1 MKHDYDMERI
11 SSIISDI
18 TRYQSDLLDLGISSI
33 DELADKRTYY
43 AASMILFA
51 LLNRTIDLGN
61 EIILAHG
68 FGIPSTYRDIFTI
81 LEKEKVIEPGLANKM
96 SGLVFYRNLLSHEY
110 HGIDQEKVFLLM
122 GRVSD
127 ILVFTHKIQQYLRD
141 SE

>member
-68 FGIPSTYRDIFTI
+68 FGIPST
-81 LEKEKVIEPGLANKM
+81 
-96 SGLVFYRNLLSHEY
+96 
-110 HGIDQEKVFLLM
+110 
-122 GRVSD
+122 
-127 ILVFTHKIQQYLRD
+127 
-141 SE
+141 